1 MKDTC
6 NCILN
11 VYFINGEIF
20 QEVSLLDDTVEDI
33 FDLTNSR
40 DISLFRW
47 IKYILIHFSI
57 WKVVEFLYL
66 VLIGIIILIIFFD
79 LQKN

>member
-40 DISLFRW
+40 DISLYSGELN
-47 IKYILIHFSI
+47 IY
-57 WKVVEFLYL
+57 
-66 VLIGIIILIIFFD
+66 
-79 LQKN
+79 